1 MRWLQVTALVFPTIK
16 RKLDNWTTEMEKSYY
31 LKVSNNQKR
40 KHFQPDYDANDAF
53 VDVASCWYCFSSA
66 FFHCLSATRRVG
78 RPSQYSW
85 LRVPGSH
92 QSAQHQ
98 GLILRLGKGQQQQR
112 VEIREDA
119 GDGGPL
125 PLVQD
130 NGIEEPDEVLGQ
142 PLHGGVHGVKK
153 LGGLL
158 PAHTDDQLVKVHL
171 RGLL

>member
-98 GLILRLGKGQQQQR
+98 GHILRLGKGQQQQR

-119 GDGGPL
+119 GDGGPSPSSRTMAL
-125 PLVQD
+125 RNLMRS
-130 NGIEEPDEVLGQ
+130 LGS
-142 PLHGGVHGVKK
+142 LYMAESTASRSWVGCC
-153 LGGLL
+153 LL
-158 PAHTDDQLVKVHL
+158 TLMTSW
-171 RGLL
+171 